1 MWYSSLVSSSSTR
14 AASLPAED
22 SQLTP
27 DSDDITFPTE
37 VSMSRGNIPLNVID
51 IHVHKVKVKGL
62 QMVREPLTHTSI
74 MKGLPRYNNPE
85 KVQKVQR

>member
-27 DSDDITFPTE
+27 DSDDITSTTE
-37 VSMSRGNIPLNVID
+37 VSKSRWNIPLNVID
-51 IHVHKVKVKGL
+51 IHVHIVKGIGL
-62 QMVREPLTHTSI
+62 QMVQEPLTHIYYKRST
-74 MKGLPRYNNPE
+74 
-85 KVQKVQR
+85 KVQ

>member
-27 DSDDITFPTE
+27 DSDDITSPTE
-37 VSMSRGNIPLNVID
+37 VSKSRWNILLNVID
-51 IHVHKVKVKGL
+51 IHVHIVKVIGL
-62 QMVREPLTHTSI
+62 QTVREPLTHIFYERST
-74 MKGLPRYNNPE
+74 
-85 KVQKVQR
+85 KVQ